1 MGVPLLF
8 TFMITTEENLK
19 LELENVCLLVMLPV
33 RKDTN
38 VLTQFLRKMVVTVDA
53 TFSKLTPIFITDLWG
68 GGKMKIRFN

>member
-53 TFSKLTPIFITDLWG
+53 TFIKLTPIFTTDL
-68 GGKMKIRFN
+68 